1 MTQDIPN
8 ADKKTVMI
16 CEDDPDILR
25 LYGLALKSQY
35 NVILVDSGEECIKRF
50 IEERKRD
57 NKIHLLLLDYKIRD
71 MPGDFIAHKIDE
83 ADGTK
88 IILISAYNMDD
99 SVLKELRETKSVV
112 KFVKKPI
119 HLSSLIKL
127 VEETIG

>member
-8 ADKKTVMI
+8 ADKKTLMI

>member
-71 MPGDFIAHKIDE
+71 MPGDFITHKIDE

>member
-127 VEETIG
+127 VEETKG

>member
-1 MTQDIPN
+1 
-8 ADKKTVMI
+8 
-16 CEDDPDILR
+16 
-25 LYGLALKSQY
+25 
-35 NVILVDSGEECIKRF
+35 
-50 IEERKRD
+50 
-57 NKIHLLLLDYKIRD
+57 

-83 ADGTK
+83 SDGTK

-99 SVLKELRETKSVV
+99 SVLKELRESNSIV

>member
-1 MTQDIPN
+1 MTQDILN

-25 LYGLALKSQY
+25 LYGLALKPQY
-35 NVILVDSGEECIKRF
+35 NVILVDSGEECIKRY
-50 IEERKRD
+50 IKERKRH

-71 MPGDFIAHKIDE
+71 MPGDFIAHKINE
-83 ADGTK
+83 SDGTK

-99 SVLKELRETKSVV
+99 SILKKLKDSARIT

-119 HLSSLIKL
+119 YLSNLVKL
-127 VEETIG
+127 VEEAIG